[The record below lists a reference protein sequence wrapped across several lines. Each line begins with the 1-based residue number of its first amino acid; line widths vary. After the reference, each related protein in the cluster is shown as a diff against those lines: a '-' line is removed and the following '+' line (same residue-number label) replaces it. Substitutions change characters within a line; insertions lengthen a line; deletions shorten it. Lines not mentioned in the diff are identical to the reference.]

1 MALET
6 PSRPPPLHG
15 KYHLKF
21 PFWLLEHLPYFV
33 YLGHRLQI
41 CWMGICSIRCDTFKS
56 YCLFCWYDISCKLAE
71 WVYSSFQ
78 MRRIAFGSD
87 VPGIKGSF
95 SNALSQTKA
104 NSIYMHCFHSKS
116 YHNVAYVENF
126 ILKAITNTLIC
137 TVISLALTTL
147 WSML

>member
-1 MALET
+1 
-6 PSRPPPLHG
+6 
-15 KYHLKF
+15 
-21 PFWLLEHLPYFV
+21 
-33 YLGHRLQI
+33 
-41 CWMGICSIRCDTFKS
+41 MGISSIRCVIFQS
-56 YCLFCWYDISCKLAE
+56 YCLFCSYDNVCKLAE

-104 NSIYMHCFHSKS
+104 REHLYALFSFQN
-116 YHNVAYVENF
+116 HNVAYVENF

-147 WSML
+147 

>member
-1 MALET
+1 
-6 PSRPPPLHG
+6 
-15 KYHLKF
+15 
-21 PFWLLEHLPYFV
+21 
-33 YLGHRLQI
+33 
-41 CWMGICSIRCDTFKS
+41 MGISSIRRVIFQS
-56 YCLFCWYDISCKLAE
+56 YCLFCSYDNVCKLAE

-104 NSIYMHCFHSKS
+104 KSIYMHCFHSKS
-116 YHNVAYVENF
+116 YHNVAYVEHF

-147 WSML
+147 